1 MIVGVM
7 RKLCV
12 WVDCNSPE
20 ALAANAAMV
29 AVGRSASLKWDQRMC
44 VSCTAYACIEVGSS
58 ELVRNESVNGYPNL
72 SDLLGRATALAGGA
86 HFRSKAIYY
95 YKTCLL

>member
-44 VSCTAYACIEVGSS
+44 VSCTAYACIEVGGR
-58 ELVRNESVNGYPNL
+58 EIVRNESVNG
-72 SDLLGRATALAGGA
+72 
-86 HFRSKAIYY
+86 
-95 YKTCLL
+95 